1 MKFFRNN
8 ILSILFSAL
17 IAVSSFTSSKSIS
30 KINFLHLQNIDKV
43 VHLLMYAC
51 LTFLILFENR
61 NRIKNKIHYVL
72 IISITFAYG
81 LIIEILQPII
91 TNSRSRE
98 LADMMF
104 NLSGIIAVVIIWYV
118 INNYKKKL

>member
-1 MKFFRNN
+1 
-8 ILSILFSAL
+8 
-17 IAVSSFTSSKSIS
+17 
-30 KINFLHLQNIDKV
+30 
-43 VHLLMYAC
+43 MYAC

-72 IISITFAYG
+72 IISITFSYG

>member
-1 MKFFRNN
+1 
-8 ILSILFSAL
+8 
-17 IAVSSFTSSKSIS
+17 
-30 KINFLHLQNIDKV
+30 
-43 VHLLMYAC
+43 MYAC

-98 LADMMF
+98 PADMMF

>member
-43 VHLLMYAC
+43 VHLLMYSC

-91 TNSRSRE
+91 TYSRSRE

-104 NLSGIIAVVIIWYV
+104 NLSGIIAVVIIWYI